1 MFRKTKKPLRTLSL
15 ILLAVL
21 TGCAHISQQESNQPM
36 STNSREGHFDYVE
49 FPAQSAESFA
59 AAKRFYKEV
68 FGWSFQEWGAE
79 YADTKDSG
87 LTCGFSS
94 APDHRPA
101 GTLAVLFTSDLEGTR
116 DRVIRAGGR
125 IAKEIVAFPGGRRF
139 EYIDPAGNR
148 LGVWSDK

>member
-1 MFRKTKKPLRTLSL
+1 MKPFLPPSL

-21 TGCAHISQQESNQPM
+21 AGCAHISQKESHQPM
-36 STNSREGHFDYVE
+36 RPNSHEGHFDYVE

-59 AAKRFYKEV
+59 AAKAFYKEV

-87 LTCGFSS
+87 ITCGLSS

-101 GTLAVLFTSDLEGTR
+101 GTLAVLFTADLEGTR
-116 DRVIRAGGR
+116 DRVIRSGGR
-125 IAKEIVAFPGGRRF
+125 IAKDIVAFPGGRRF

>member
-1 MFRKTKKPLRTLSL
+1 MKPFPMLSA
-15 ILLAVL
+15 IRLAVP
-21 TGCAHISQQESNQPM
+21 TGCAHISQQESNPPM
-36 STNSREGHFDYVE
+36 NSNSREGHFDYVE
-49 FPAQSAESFA
+49 FPAQSAEALA

-94 APDHRPA
+94 ATDHRPA
-101 GTLAVLFTSDLEGTR
+101 GTLAVLFTADLEGTR
-116 DRVIRAGGR
+116 DRVIQAGGK
-125 IAKEIVAFPGGRRF
+125 IVKAIVAFPGGRRF

>member
-1 MFRKTKKPLRTLSL
+1 MMKWALVSIPAL
-15 ILLAVL
+15 IILAVL
-21 TGCAHISQQESNQPM
+21 TGCAHISHKENHQPM
-36 STNSREGHFDYVE
+36 STHSREGHFDYVE
-49 FPAQSAESFA
+49 FPAQSAESLA

-94 APDHRPA
+94 AQDHRPV
-101 GTLAVLFTSDLEGTR
+101 GTLAVLFTADLEGTR
-116 DRVIRAGGR
+116 DRVIRGGGR

-139 EYIDPAGNR
+139 EYIDPAGNQ

>member
-1 MFRKTKKPLRTLSL
+1 L

-21 TGCAHISQQESNQPM
+21 IGCAHISQQERNQPM
-36 STNSREGHFDYVE
+36 STNLREGHFDYVE
-49 FPAQSAESFA
+49 FPAQTAASFA

-68 FGWSFQEWGAE
+68 FGWSFQDWGAE

-101 GTLAVLFTSDLEGTR
+101 GTLAVLFTADLEGTR
-116 DRVIRAGGR
+116 DRVLRAGGK
-125 IAKEIVAFPGGRRF
+125 IAKEIIAFPGGRRF
-139 EYIDPAGNR
+139 EYIDPAGNQ